1 MAASSFCSATMRWP
15 VFDVGGDR
23 IIVDFDAGEDGNPF
37 IEQVRQ
43 HAEDAGF
50 GLAAKAEE
58 EQVVLGEDAVDD
70 LRDDRFAIADDAG
83 EKLFAGL

>member
-1 MAASSFCSATMRWP
+1 MRWP
-15 VFDVGGDR
+15 VFDVGVIGSSLISVPASTGIHSSSR
-23 IIVDFDAGEDGNPF
+23 QG
-37 IEQVRQ
+37 Q
-43 HAEDAGF
+43 HAENAGL

-83 EKLFAGL
+83 EKLFAGLSACG